1 MSNIRFPA
9 DFLWGAATS
18 AYQIEGAVREDGRG
32 ETIWD
37 RFCAT
42 PGKIFEGHTGE
53 VACDHY
59 HRFREDVA
67 LMRELGL
74 RSYRFSV
81 AWARI
86 FPAGGGRLN
95 PAGLDFYQRLIDELV
110 AGGITPLLTLYHWD
124 LPQALQDRGGWEAR
138 DTAGYFADYAAA
150 LFHHLGD
157 RVRLWIT
164 HNEPCVAAYIGYG
177 TGEHAPGIRS
187 QAKAVQAAHHILL
200 SHALAVKAYREQGGA
215 GGRIGI
221 SLDLHPALAASD
233 HPEDRKAAALYDAQQ
248 NRWFLDPVFHGR
260 YPQDLLEILQHRN
273 EAPPHPEEDLKIL
286 AACPV
291 DFLGVNYYFR
301 QLVRRPQRT
310 GELYA
315 PVRPDYPGA
324 RFTEMGWEEW
334 PDGLYELLKRLD
346 RDYGRPELYVT
357 ENGAACPDE
366 RMAEGRIDDQDR
378 VRYLREHI
386 AAAGKALSEGVRLR
400 GYQVWSLLDNFEWA
414 HGYSK
419 RFGLVHVDRE
429 SLRRTPKQSALWYRR
444 LIAEGG
450 LLPV

>member
-1 MSNIRFPA
+1 MSATRFPP

-86 FPAGGGRLN
+86 LPAGFGRLN
-95 PAGLDFYQRLIDELV
+95 PAGLDFYQRLVDEL
-110 AGGITPLLTLYHWD
+110 AGSGITPMVTLYHWD

-138 DTAGYFADYAAA
+138 DTARYFADYAVA
-150 LFHHLGD
+150 LFERLGD
-157 RVRLWIT
+157 RVKLWIT
-164 HNEPCVAAYIGYG
+164 HNEPYVAAHIGYG
-177 TGEHAPGIRS
+177 TGEHAPGLRD
-187 QAKAVQAAHHILL
+187 QAKALQVAHHLLL
-200 SHALAVKAYREQGGA
+200 SHALAVQAYRQRADA
-215 GGRIGI
+215 GGKIGI
-221 SLDLHPALAASD
+221 SLDLHPAQAQSD
-233 HPEDRKAAALYDAQQ
+233 HPQDRQAAMLYDAHQ
-248 NRWFLDPVFHGR
+248 NRWFLDPVFRGR
-260 YPQDLLEILQHRN
+260 YPQELLQIAQRRHG
-273 EAPPHPEEDLKIL
+273 APRFPQEDLQTF
-286 AACPV
+286 AAAPV

-301 QLVRRPQRT
+301 QLVRRPERKE
-310 GELYA
+310 ELFL

-324 RFTEMGWEEW
+324 RFTEMGWEQW
-334 PDGLYELLKRLD
+334 PGGLYELLTRLH
-346 RDYGRPELYVT
+346 REYGQPELYVT

-366 RMAEGRIDDQDR
+366 RMADGRIDDQDR
-378 VRYLREHI
+378 VSYLREHI
-386 AAAGKALSEGVRLR
+386 AAAGKALAEGVRLK

-414 HGYSK
+414 QGYSK
-419 RFGLVHVDRE
+419 RFGLVHVD
-429 SLRRTPKQSALWYRR
+429 LRTQERRPKKSALWYSR
-444 LIAEGG
+444 LIERGSI
-450 LLPV
+450 